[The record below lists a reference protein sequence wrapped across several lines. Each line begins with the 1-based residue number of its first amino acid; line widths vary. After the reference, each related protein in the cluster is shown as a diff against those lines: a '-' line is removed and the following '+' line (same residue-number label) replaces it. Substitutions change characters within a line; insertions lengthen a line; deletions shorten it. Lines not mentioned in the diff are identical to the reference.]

1 MQQHNFYRLKLGLP
15 GTTKSEVLQGKYA
28 KLILPAASNDYLDA
42 VVTHVESWTTVH
54 IQLANAYH
62 ILSKLQ
68 KELKKIYH
76 TTKSLSNPLSGSAG
90 IMKYGLQNECYRV
103 LIIKRVDPTLIFVR
117 FVDFG
122 YTDVATKQ
130 LIHPIPKNLTAIPAQ
145 AFPIRMELKQG
156 IAGSVSFNAFRKYL
170 TNAQV
175 IIQLGNK
182 TVNDSFMGVIH
193 VIDESNRWHWM
204 NEAIESK
211 IPIKK
216 LVINANDN
224 EGEEMMAYISDDFN
238 NQPMRMI
245 IKPSGK
251 IDSIENENNPKMI
264 DQHKNNDNQINDNDW
279 KNDQNEQLQL
289 IDDNNSDRK
298 IIVDNLGNK
307 IVIDKS
313 DKETNGAERKY
324 DKQGKNYRSSA
335 QLSGNNQNH
344 QDKQVNAVK
353 LRPLDEAQKR
363 EKNRKKLSK
372 NEENENYENLDSFI
386 SRNYQELNN
395 ITNKNFDKLQQ
406 TTPYQI
412 NLKKGSY
419 VIPDGNI
426 EDNPDIM
433 MNILQCQ
440 QIPINHPIATKN
452 SVLEGSTE
460 TSQTTT
466 SNSWKN
472 AGREK
477 NLTTLDNKLKTE
489 DLGSVIGLM
498 AYGSLKDDIDN
509 NLKRRYNN
517 SAFRQYAGR
526 SITDFNLP
534 LSSTSTDY
542 TTNTQERSQIIVR
555 NQDNKMNNN
564 NNSFSEELIDIYSAK
579 FTSESTDNDQLEL
592 SASIDDTTLTDIVN
606 RKQNMRSRN
615 HRCKNNR
622 KNGTFIEK
630 EMSTDDDE
638 SSSDVSPSNS
648 MSSTKTTD
656 TSTEATAKYNSTKII
671 QNEIANHSDNQLI
684 TSLPKRTTHT
694 SKWIRSDMIQNDS
707 YVNTQQNSNFERS
720 KLQQPDSVPESNSIS
735 RTSPVRHTLSSSS
748 SSFTQTNRSLSNE
761 NIEENKYQYANSVH
775 SSDFEIPSYLN
786 TIPKSSYSQQF
797 TYETSQEWICPQQ
810 INDIKK
816 WSPLLIQ
823 ERTNSTQTHTN
834 SKLTQHFRIL
844 PENVKT
850 HTNSNNSIYSESTQ
864 TNRILPI
871 YQLENIPKRFSS
883 ETNAVKYMSKSF
895 HQIDETA
902 KISSIHQ
909 SQKYPCIH
917 SIPSETTSASDAS
930 RTYCM
935 DFQTSL
941 PYKSTENEQISKSEQ
956 CIESYPR
963 TNVQFIHS
971 ELSSEIAQTEESS
984 LMEGLKMKIVLIP
997 RHYQL
1002 SHNDT
1007 TEDEECYSDQKIDQY
1022 ESISSFNSSA
1032 TSITY
1037 ESIHDLATF
1046 KS

>member
-1 MQQHNFYRLKLGLP
+1 MDYNSNKSNSGYCFHYCIRSK
-15 GTTKSEVLQGKYA
+15 TK
-28 KLILPAASNDYLDA
+28 
-42 VVTHVESWTTVH
+42 
-54 IQLANAYH
+54 
-62 ILSKLQ
+62 
-68 KELKKIYH
+68 
-76 TTKSLSNPLSGSAG
+76 
-90 IMKYGLQNECYRV
+90 M
-103 LIIKRVDPTLIFVR
+103 
-117 FVDFG
+117 
-122 YTDVATKQ
+122 
-130 LIHPIPKNLTAIPAQ
+130 
-145 AFPIRMELKQG
+145 
-156 IAGSVSFNAFRKYL
+156 
-170 TNAQV
+170 
-175 IIQLGNK
+175 
-182 TVNDSFMGVIH
+182 
-193 VIDESNRWHWM
+193 
-204 NEAIESK
+204 
-211 IPIKK
+211 
-216 LVINANDN
+216 
-224 EGEEMMAYISDDFN
+224 
-238 NQPMRMI
+238 
-245 IKPSGK
+245 
-251 IDSIENENNPKMI
+251 DSI
-264 DQHKNNDNQINDNDW
+264 
-279 KNDQNEQLQL
+279 
-289 IDDNNSDRK
+289 
-298 IIVDNLGNK
+298 
-307 IVIDKS
+307 
-313 DKETNGAERKY
+313 
-324 DKQGKNYRSSA
+324 
-335 QLSGNNQNH
+335 
-344 QDKQVNAVK
+344 
-353 LRPLDEAQKR
+353 
-363 EKNRKKLSK
+363 
-372 NEENENYENLDSFI
+372 
-386 SRNYQELNN
+386 
-395 ITNKNFDKLQQ
+395 
-406 TTPYQI
+406 
-412 NLKKGSY
+412 
-419 VIPDGNI
+419 
-426 EDNPDIM
+426 
-433 MNILQCQ
+433 
-440 QIPINHPIATKN
+440 INHPIATKN

-517 SAFRQYAGR
+517 SNFSAFRQHAGR

-542 TTNTQERSQIIVR
+542 TTNTQERSQIIVKNR
-555 NQDNKMNNN
+555 DNKMNNSNN

-606 RKQNMRSRN
+606 RKQNMKSRN

-622 KNGTFIEK
+622 KNGTFTEK

-684 TSLPKRTTHT
+684 TSLPERTTHT

-720 KLQQPDSVPESNSIS
+720 KLQQPDSVPESNSVS
-735 RTSPVRHTLSSSS
+735 RTSPFRHTLSSSS

-810 INDIKK
+810 INNIKK
-816 WSPLLIQ
+816 WSPSLIQ

-883 ETNAVKYMSKSF
+883 ETNAVKCMSKSF

-941 PYKSTENEQISKSEQ
+941 PYNSIENEQISKSEQ
-956 CIESYPR
+956 CIESYSR
-963 TNVQFIHS
+963 TNEQFIHS

-997 RHYQL
+997 RQYQL

-1032 TSITY
+1032 TSIIY
-1037 ESIHDLATF
+1037 ESSHDLTTF